1 MNVLSWHGYIT
12 HSNCFSSFSR
22 KTYRVENKTKMK
34 ILVVIFLIPFFI
46 SNGIF
51 EIIEIGEADKS
62 CDLLSEEIARM
73 KGTIH
78 ILCRHNLGLF

>member
-1 MNVLSWHGYIT
+1 MKILSWHGYIT

-51 EIIEIGEADKS
+51 EIIEVGDIS

-78 ILCRHNLGLF
+78 ILRKHNLGLF

>member
-1 MNVLSWHGYIT
+1 
-12 HSNCFSSFSR
+12 
-22 KTYRVENKTKMK
+22 MK

-51 EIIEIGEADKS
+51 EIIEVGDIS

-78 ILCRHNLGLF
+78 ILSTIWVFLTPFPKSYTPSTLNIVLIQWHTH